1 MKKIL
6 AALLCLTMLLGLA
19 ACGGS
24 QAAESAPAATEAPT
38 ATEAPADTPAEGT
51 GEAEPAGETVF
62 DPNYFSYLKEG
73 FSNESPEAVPAK
85 EKYTIGV
92 LLPMLS
98 NAHFTAE
105 AYGFQSEAEALG
117 VEAIIWDCGGYNF
130 FDKQVTQM
138 EDLISMG
145 VDAIILVAADADACV
160 STIDAAFEA
169 GIPVINVNVMANSD
183 KVMQIKSND
192 EDIGRMEAERLGE
205 LMGGQ
210 GNVLMV
216 RGTAGTSWAIGR
228 GDGFIAYMKENYPN
242 INILAELWC
251 ANEVDAAMLQV
262 EDAIM
267 AYGDEI
273 DAVYAPGENTIK
285 GAVLALQAAGMDDV
299 YAVSCDPA
307 DDTVAMLKA
316 GTVDASIVQYSV
328 GLGQWGMRAAV
339 DILNGD
345 AANLSQTYYTTLNVV
360 DTETV
365 DTFDFVGISKAP
377 EGWALSQ

>member
-1 MKKIL
+1 MKRTL
-6 AALLCLTMLLGLA
+6 AVLLCLTMLLALS
-19 ACGGS
+19 ACGSEPQEAEVSEAPQETG
-24 QAAESAPAATEAPT
+24 AAEAPKELDFVP
-38 ATEAPADTPAEGT
+38 D
-51 GEAEPAGETVF
+51 
-62 DPNYFSYLKEG
+62 YYSQLKEG
-73 FSNESPEAVPAK
+73 AANESPEAVPAK
-85 EKYTIGV
+85 ERYTIGV

-98 NAHFTAE
+98 NAHFTAQ
-105 AYGFQSEAEALG
+105 AYGYQAEAEALG
-117 VEAIIWDCGGYNF
+117 VDVIIWDCGGYSY

-138 EDLISMG
+138 EDMIAMG

-160 STIDAAFEA
+160 AAIDAAFAA

-183 KVMQIKSND
+183 NVLKIKSND
-192 EDIGRMEAERLGE
+192 EDIGRLEAERLGE

-228 GDGFIAYMKENYPN
+228 GDGFISYMEENYPD

-307 DDTVAMLKA
+307 DDTVAMLKE
-316 GTVDASIVQYSV
+316 GTVDASVVQYSV
-328 GLGQWGMRAAV
+328 GLGEWGIRAAV
-339 DILNGD
+339 NILNGN
-345 AANLSQTYYTTLNVV
+345 AADLNQIYYTTLNVV

-365 DTFDFVGISKAP
+365 ETFDFVGISKAP
-377 EGWALSQ
+377 EGWTLEQ

>member
-1 MKKIL
+1 MKKAL
-6 AALLCLTMLLGLA
+6 ALLFGVVMLLTMV
-19 ACGGS
+19 ACGN
-24 QAAESAPAATEAPT
+24 
-38 ATEAPADTPAEGT
+38 APADTKTEDYTSAPEENTPADAT
-51 GEAEPAGETVF
+51 IETAF
-62 DPNYFSYLKEG
+62 NPYYYSQLKEG
-73 FSNESPEAVPAK
+73 ASNESPAANPAK
-85 EKYTIGV
+85 ERYTIGV

-117 VEAIIWDCGGYNF
+117 VDVVIWDCGGYSY

-160 STIDAAFEA
+160 PTIDAAFEA

-183 KVMQIKSND
+183 KVLKIKSND
-192 EDIGRMEAERLGE
+192 DDIGRLEAERLGT
-205 LMGGQ
+205 LMGGE

-228 GDGFIAYMKENYPN
+228 GDGFIAYMEENYPN

-285 GAVLALQAAGMDDV
+285 GAVLALKAAGRDDV

-307 DDTVAMLKA
+307 DDTVAMLKE
-316 GTVDASIVQYSV
+316 GSVNASVVQFSV
-328 GLGQWGMRAAV
+328 GLGQWGIRAAV
-339 DILNGD
+339 NILNGD
-345 AANLSQTYYTTLNVV
+345 AAELNQIYYTTLNVV

-365 DTFDFVGISKAP
+365 ETFDFVGISKAP
-377 EGWALSQ
+377 EGWTLVQ